1 LLDAVE
7 GAGDR
12 DGDGVPSFLDLDSD
26 GDELLDVEEGLG
38 CDGQLRDTSKNGIPD
53 YLNLDS
59 DGDMLIKYT
68 LCIDVYMYPRCS
80 FLGVSSDPKDLLP
93 CSHTQLLLRNRTQK
107 FTLNHRHSYLFRR
120 QDTRCTRRF
129 VGPRW

>member
-59 DGDMLIKYT
+59 DGDMLKIYT
-68 LCIDVYMYPRCS
+68 TYRC
-80 FLGVSSDPKDLLP
+80 VHVPVLLFFW
-93 CSHTQLLLRNRTQK
+93 SI
-107 FTLNHRHSYLFRR
+107 F
-120 QDTRCTRRF
+120 
-129 VGPRW
+129 